1 MNVAE
6 RLLEE
11 GFLVGAIRPPTVPK
25 GTSRLRVTL
34 HSGLPEDIVTNLA
47 RKIGELIPLFRAT

>member
-1 MNVAE
+1 MKVAE
-6 RLLEE
+6 RLLEN

-34 HSGLPEDIVTNLA
+34 HSGLPEEIVTNLA
-47 RKIGELIPLFRAT
+47 VKIGELIPLIRVT